1 MGRGRGVNKF
11 DSSFKIWY
19 NNKMQKIIKTTTLLV
34 RSMRL
39 YQWVKNVFIFAPMIF
54 ALQFFHF
61 GYVKNSLA
69 AFLLFSLVA
78 SCIYIFNDCFDK
90 EKDRLHPDKKKRP
103 IASGD
108 LSVKTAAPAAVIILA
123 ISLVFIYRFNRYF
136 FIIAALYIVLNIIY
150 SAFLKK
156 IVILDV
162 MIIAIGFVM
171 RVQIGGVVNQIELSQ
186 WILIITFLLAIFLG
200 LIKRRQE
207 LVKITDPKDSS
218 QVETR
223 KTLKK
228 YNLALLDQLI
238 SITTATTLI
247 SYIIYVANPN
257 ILEKFGTGQLY
268 LTVPFVVFGIFRYL
282 YLTYVKG
289 KGENPAE
296 IIFSDLPFTC
306 SAFLWILVFIILI
319 IY

>member
-1 MGRGRGVNKF
+1 MR
-11 DSSFKIWY
+11 KIMK
-19 NNKMQKIIKTTTLLV
+19 NAALLI
-34 RSMRL
+34 RSMRI
-39 YQWVKNVFIFAPMIF
+39 YQWVKNIFIFAPMIF

-61 GYVKNSLA
+61 GYVINSVL

-78 SCIYIFNDCFDK
+78 SSIYIFNDCFDK
-90 EKDRLHPDKKKRP
+90 EKDRFHPEKKNRP
-103 IASGD
+103 IASGA
-108 LSVKTAAPAAVIILA
+108 LPVKTASFTAGIILIA
-123 ISLVFIYRFNRYF
+123 SLIAVYQLNRYF
-136 FIIAALYIVLNIIY
+136 FYIALVYIVLNLFY
-150 SAFLKK
+150 SSFLKE

-162 MIIAIGFVM
+162 MIIAVGFVL
-171 RVQIGGVVNQIELSQ
+171 RVEIGGVINNIELSP

-207 LVKITDPKDSS
+207 LVKLNAAAADGVRQHEPERS
-218 QVETR
+218 QETR

-247 SYIIYVANPN
+247 SYIIYVVNPD
-257 ILEKFGTGQLY
+257 IQQKFGTKVLY
-268 LTVPFVVFGIFRYL
+268 LTIPFVVFGVFRYL

-296 IIFSDLPFTC
+296 IIFTDIPFT
-306 SAFLWILVFIILI
+306 ANGILWVLVFLLLILAK
-319 IY
+319 